1 MMARSLDNIAFLPQR
16 LQRNILNFLPHQK
29 VSTDLLGINE
39 NENETQLF
47 MNEGKN
53 FFFRSYNCK

>member
-53 FFFRSYNCK
+53 FFRSYNCK